1 MFAILS
7 FVQCTYMFYVRRD
20 EEDACLGTVRW
31 LGRLPDMY
39 GHQLVAGVF
48 LVSLPNI
55 VVDIYRLLISSQQ
68 QHIVVDI
75 YRLLISSHSYI

>member
-7 FVQCTYMFYVRRD
+7 FVQYTYTSSMYVHRD

-48 LVSLPNI
+48 LVS
-55 VVDIYRLLISSQQ
+55 
-68 QHIVVDI
+68 
-75 YRLLISSHSYI
+75 

>member
-7 FVQCTYMFYVRRD
+7 FVQCTYTSSMYFHRD

-48 LVSLPNI
+48 LVSLPHKL
-55 VVDIYRLLISSQQ
+55 VVDI
-68 QHIVVDI
+68 
-75 YRLLISSHSYI
+75 

>member
-7 FVQCTYMFYVRRD
+7 FVQCTYTSSMYFHRD

-48 LVSLPNI
+48 LVS
-55 VVDIYRLLISSQQ
+55 
-68 QHIVVDI
+68 
-75 YRLLISSHSYI
+75 